1 MINKEKLE
9 ELYEKYNNR
18 ESIHPD
24 PLEFLYDY
32 DDIEDRE
39 IVGLIAASLAYGR
52 VNQIMKS
59 VSFILKFMGPEPSK
73 FLRNTT
79 FESIKSASSGF
90 KHRFTTSEELA
101 IFLFNIKK
109 ILEGYRSVNACFMED
124 YDKKKEMMP
133 VLLNFVRKLRA
144 GECEYYNSLIPLP
157 TGKCAYKRLNLYL
170 RWMIRKDN
178 VDPGGWDNIP
188 ASKLIIPLDIHMH
201 RIALTFQLTRRKQ
214 ADLNTALEVTEAFK
228 KYSPDD
234 PVKYDFALTRL
245 GIHENNRAKR
255 IEDFK

>member
-24 PLEFLYDY
+24 PVEFLYDY
-32 DDIEDRE
+32 DDIADRE
-39 IVGLIAASLAYGR
+39 IAGLIAASLAYGK
-52 VNQIMKS
+52 VTQILKS
-59 VSFILKFMGPEPSK
+59 VSLILKFMGPEPSK

-79 FESIKSASSGF
+79 FESIKKVSADF

-109 ILEGYRSVNACFMED
+109 ILEEYGSINACFIEN
-124 YDKKKEMMP
+124 YNREKEMVP
-133 VLLNFVRKLRA
+133 ALLNFARKLRA
-144 GECEYYNSLIPLP
+144 GECQCYNSLVPLP
-157 TGKCAYKRLNLYL
+157 AGKCAYKRLNLYL

-178 VDPGGWDNIP
+178 VDPGGWEKIP
-188 ASKLIIPLDIHMH
+188 ASKLIIPLDTHMH
-201 RIALTFQLTRRKQ
+201 RIALSFQLTMRKQ

-228 KYSPDD
+228 KYSPND
-234 PVKYDFALTRL
+234 PVKYDFALTRS
-245 GIHENNRAKR
+245 GIQANNKTSS
-255 IEDFK
+255 IKVYE